1 MSLGSKY
8 DEVSDFQTLL
18 NVFINTDEA
27 TTTDTKYRKNRIMKN
42 LKQLYNKYLD
52 TYKKNYNGVKVKDKE
67 KRGRDCRSLK

>member
-27 TTTDTKYRKNRIMKN
+27 TTTETKYRKNRIMKN